1 MASLCYTIRKQ
12 MVIDN
17 YKACVY
23 IVTVMWY
30 GILEICVEDSK
41 WTDRDLAGRAFM
53 GQNAFFL

>member
-1 MASLCYTIRKQ
+1 M
-12 MVIDN
+12 DN

>member
-1 MASLCYTIRKQ
+1 MASLCYTIRKK

-17 YKACVY
+17 YKACD